1 MASTE
6 LAVTALDTMD
16 GAVLSDQVH
25 VPATVPQKGEVLS
38 MTLVSLLGSTS
49 SSCFNGKS
57 V

>member
-1 MASTE
+1 MASIE